1 MMGLRSVWEWCW
13 LVVYVRLC
21 SKAFRIIFLFHI
33 SMMMITKPPRRKT
46 TSKDEREKMFFF
58 FLCILYFR
66 KNEIYE
72 NKPTF
77 EKSSKHRR
85 LKTKESS
92 RILLRLRF
100 SFVLH
105 IFLLNIFF
113 FSFNSSLEIC
123 FQIFSNFSVQNCL
136 SPCSLYLLLMVFH
149 SFSTRTQ
156 KGKIHMKIT
165 DGRSGS

>member
-1 MMGLRSVWEWCW
+1 MNCVMAAEVQVDAEAEALRLMMGLRSVWEWCW

-113 FSFNSSLEIC
+113 FLLILLQRYVFR
-123 FQIFSNFSVQNCL
+123 FFRIFRYKIV
-136 SPCSLYLLLMVFH
+136 SPLAPC
-149 SFSTRTQ
+149 TCC
-156 KGKIHMKIT
+156 
-165 DGRSGS
+165 